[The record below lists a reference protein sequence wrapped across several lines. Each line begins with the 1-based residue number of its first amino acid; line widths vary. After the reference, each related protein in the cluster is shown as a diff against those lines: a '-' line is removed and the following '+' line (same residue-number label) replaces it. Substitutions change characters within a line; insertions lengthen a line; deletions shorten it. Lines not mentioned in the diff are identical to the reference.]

1 MNEVALIDTHFTT
14 QDLSFLIPGIVLI
27 AAGSICAV
35 YGKSKPALLLIIGGG
50 FTLRLW
56 MAFADPFVH
65 IWDEQY
71 HALVARNMQ
80 FGFFHPVLVHDPVL
94 PTDPTNWTHT
104 ETWLHKPP
112 FFLWLMGISA
122 KIFGASYWSIR
133 IPSVLLSTGM
143 IYCAFVCGKFLKNES
158 TGLIAAILVASSSH
172 LINIVSG
179 FLNTDQNDVIFI
191 ALLFFN
197 VTAWIKYLETQKV
210 IWLAATIILSAAA
223 VLTKWLPGLFI
234 YGVWGAHFLLSNDRT
249 LRKFIV
255 ICSSFVSSA
264 MIAFSW
270 YAYAAIKWP
279 EQWKATS
286 SVYTQHIKSHL
297 GHPGTSLYHFEE
309 CLENN
314 GWIMVFTAFAGAI
327 LLIRKSD
334 KRALVIAFIVAII
347 TVFFFYTFVPT
358 KMPLFTVIV
367 TPLLLIFSASAI
379 NSAAEILLSKQ
390 NNRFSMAGIA
400 ILLAIGSFLNIN
412 MGRLEHYH
420 TSRDVKEIYRKTRLN
435 NSDIFKSIAGVYP
448 ENTVIFNAG
457 TWNSVALMFY
467 TGYTAYDKIPDAYM
481 IESAKKQKRTIVV
494 FTQDSLPDYIAND
507 SEIIIRNDNLIR
519 NEY

>member
-1 MNEVALIDTHFTT
+1 LNEVALIDTHFTT

-80 FGFFHPVLVHDPVL
+80 FGFFHPVLVHDPVV

-143 IYCAFVCGKFLKNES
+143 IYCAFVCGKILKNES

-197 VTAWIKYLETQKV
+197 VTAWLKYIETQKV

-264 MIAFSW
+264 VIAFSW

-279 EQWKATS
+279 AQWAYTS
-286 SVYTQHIKSHL
+286 SHYNEHFKNNF
-297 GHPGTSLYHFEE
+297 GHPGSSVFH
-309 CLENN
+309 LEQWLDNN
-314 GWIMVFTAFAGAI
+314 GWLLTVAALVGMIV
-327 LLIRKSD
+327 LIRKPES
-334 KRALVIAFIVAII
+334 RVIAISFLIGVT
-347 TVFFFYTFVPT
+347 TVFVFYTLVPA

-367 TPLLLIFSASAI
+367 TPLLLLFSAASI
-379 NSAAEILLSKQ
+379 NSTAVTLLAKHTGKLLVSLL
-390 NNRFSMAGIA
+390 A
-400 ILLAIGSFLNIN
+400 ILLAVGSFLNIN

-435 NSDIFKSIAGVYP
+435 NSEIFKSIAGVYP

>member
-1 MNEVALIDTHFTT
+1 MNEVALIDTHFTA
-14 QDLSFLIPGIVLI
+14 QDLGFLIPGIVLI

-56 MAFADPFVH
+56 MAFVDPFVH

-71 HALVARNMQ
+71 HALVAKNLQ
-80 FGFFHPVLVHDPVL
+80 YGFFHPVLVHDPVI

-143 IYCAFVCGKFLKNES
+143 IYCAFVCGKFLKNKS
-158 TGLIAAILVASSSH
+158 TGLIAALLVASSSH

-191 ALLFFN
+191 ALLFLN
-197 VTAWIKYLETQKV
+197 VTAWIKYIENQKF
-210 IWLAATIILSAAA
+210 IWLVTTVLLSAAA
-223 VLTKWLPGLFI
+223 VLTKWLPGFFI
-234 YGVWGAHFLLSNDRT
+234 YGIWGVYFLFDKERT
-249 LRKFIV
+249 LKKFFV
-255 ICSSFVSSA
+255 ICSSFISSA
-264 MIAFSW
+264 AIAFCW

-286 SVYTQHIKSHL
+286 TVYTQHIKSHL

-309 CLENN
+309 FLDNN
-314 GWIMVFTAFAGAI
+314 GWIIVLTAFAGVV
-327 LLIRKSD
+327 LLLRKSD
-334 KRALVIAFIVAII
+334 KRALVVAFKIATI
-347 TVFFFYTFVPT
+347 TVFFFYTLVPT

-379 NSAAEILLSKQ
+379 NSAAEILLLKL
-390 NNRFSMAGIA
+390 NNRISLAAIA

-420 TSRDVKEIYRKTRLN
+420 TSRDVKEIYRKTRMN
-435 NSDIFKSIAGVYP
+435 NSKIFKSIAGLYP
-448 ENTVIFNAG
+448 ERTIIFNAG
-457 TWNSVALMFY
+457 VWNSVPLMFY
-467 TGYTAYDKIPDAYM
+467 TDYTAYDNLPDLTM
-481 IESAKKQKRTIVV
+481 IENAKKQKRLIVV
-494 FTQDSLPDYIAND
+494 FAQDSLPDYILND
-507 SEIIIRNDNLIR
+507 STIILRHDELIR